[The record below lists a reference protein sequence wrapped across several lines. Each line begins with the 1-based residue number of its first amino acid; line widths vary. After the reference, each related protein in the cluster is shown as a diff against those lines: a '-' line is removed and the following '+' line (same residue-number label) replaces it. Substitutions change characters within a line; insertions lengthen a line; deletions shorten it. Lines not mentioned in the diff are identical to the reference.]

1 MGSIIAYQKVPF
13 RLSLL
18 LLQQNHFCYPQDKMG
33 RDR

>member
-18 LLQQNHFCYPQDKMG
+18 LLQQSRSCYPQDKRG